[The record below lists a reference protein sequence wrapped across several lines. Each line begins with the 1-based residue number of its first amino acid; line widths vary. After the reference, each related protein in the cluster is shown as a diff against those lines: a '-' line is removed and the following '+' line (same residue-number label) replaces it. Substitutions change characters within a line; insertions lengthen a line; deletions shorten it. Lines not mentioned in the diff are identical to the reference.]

1 MLSEKEIKYYEDQGY
16 DLEFISRIQPQGGL
30 TAKERYIKRGDGY
43 TETLRLYALPKD
55 VPPFWQT
62 KLVGNLNTVT
72 LTDVGTANR
81 EQVLSSVNK
90 ALSEFGDNMVN
101 ERKSTHRQNAADEYT
116 EAVQFSRSIMQGG
129 EVVKLALIRI
139 YVNEP
144 TFEGMEKTVAE
155 IKKKLFAQEY
165 KLTAFLF
172 EPGEEFDALFT
183 SYSEQQE
190 NSTFLNNS
198 EGMMIPA
205 TAMGGG
211 YPFNHV
217 YLRDPFGTYLGT
229 TDTGGEF
236 IYDAFRVTEDR
247 TSFSGIMFG
256 LPGYGKST
264 LMKMLEEGLVGR
276 NTMVRGIEK
285 NRDWYKLIDSQDGLV
300 VDLSGQNGLI
310 NPLEITAT
318 KTDVYGLKIDE
329 IGSYLQHKTKFL
341 SQIQFLNPEIRA
353 VDKLLI
359 GNILD
364 NFYVYKGLLPGI
376 DYTARKEEI
385 QVTGRPVTDYPIIS
399 ELLDYLDRLYATDF
413 FQLAP
418 AKKQETLEDFRTVI
432 NAMATDYSALFNGHT
447 TFPDYQ
453 SQQVLFFDIDGI
465 SSLPKELFNCQLFTA
480 LSLTWSQAMKN
491 GRLQKQLLESGEI
504 TIEDVVYFIFLMDE
518 CQNIINLN
526 NIFAVEYVV
535 NFLKEMRKF
544 AAGIYLATQSPQE
557 LLPEGA
563 SSEDIS
569 KIKQVFELC
578 PAKFLLHLDDSVIG
592 RMREVLGGSLTSSE
606 FASLSK
612 LKKGQVFVSLGGVDS
627 YTVNVNPTEEQLE
640 RFAGGL

>member
-1 MLSEKEIKYYEDQGY
+1 MLSEKEIKQYEDQGY
-16 DLEFISRIQPQGGL
+16 DLAFVSRVQPQGGIVS
-30 TAKERYIKRGDGY
+30 KEGYIQRGDGY
-43 TETLRLYALPKD
+43 SKCLHLYALPKD

-62 KLVGNLNTVT
+62 TLVGNLKTVT
-72 LTDVGTANR
+72 LFDVGTADK
-81 EQVLSSVNK
+81 EKVLGSVNRS
-90 ALSEFGDNMVN
+90 LGEFSDQAENQ
-101 ERKSTHRQNAADEYT
+101 RKSTDRFNAAAEYQNM
-116 EAVQFSRSIMQGG
+116 VQFSQSIMQGG
-129 EVVKLALIRI
+129 EIIKLLHIRI
-139 YVNEP
+139 FVNDD
-144 TFEGMEKTVAE
+144 TFEGMEKNVSE

-183 SYSEQQE
+183 SYTEQQE
-190 NSTFLNNS
+190 NSAMLNKR
-198 EGMMIPA
+198 EGIPIPS
-205 TAMGGG
+205 TALGGG

-217 YLRDPFGTYLGT
+217 FLRDPNGTYMGT

-236 IYDAFRVTEDR
+236 IYDPFRVTDNR
-247 TSFSGIMFG
+247 TSFSGILFG

-264 LMKMLEEGLVGR
+264 LMKLLEEGLVGR
-276 NTMVRGIEK
+276 NVMVRGIEK
-285 NRDWYKLIDSQDGLV
+285 NRDWYKLIDSQEGLV

-318 KTDVYGLKIDE
+318 KTDVDGLEIDE

-341 SQIQFLNPEIRA
+341 SQIQFLNPDIRA

-359 GNILD
+359 GGILD
-364 NFYVYKGLLPGI
+364 NFYVAQGLLPGI
-376 DYTARKEEI
+376 DYTGRRNEVK
-385 QVTGRPVTDYPIIS
+385 VTGRPATDYPTIS
-399 ELLDYLDRLYATDF
+399 EFLAYLTDLFETDF
-413 FQLAP
+413 FLLAP
-418 AKKQETLEDFRTVI
+418 GKKQETLEDFRTVI
-432 NAMATDYSALFNGHT
+432 TAMATDYSALFNGHT

-453 SQQVLFFDIDGI
+453 SEQVLFFDIDGI
-465 SSLPKELFNCQLFTA
+465 SSLPKELFDCQLFTA

-504 TIEDVVYFIFLMDE
+504 TIEDVVYFMFLMDE
-518 CQNIINLN
+518 CQNVINLN

-544 AAGIYLATQSPQE
+544 ASGIYLATQSPQE
-557 LLPEGA
+557 LLLEGA
-563 SSEDIS
+563 SREDIS

-592 RMREVLGGSLTSSE
+592 RMREVLGGALTHSE
-606 FASLSK
+606 FDSLSK
-612 LKKGQVFVSLGGVDS
+612 LKKGQVFVSLGGADS
-627 YTVNVNPTEEQLE
+627 YTVNVNPTEEQLV